1 MSPSAD
7 VSRQVLRHRTRGSQ
21 FMSMRRAKYAG
32 GRPTVSGGQAERP
45 SAATHGP
52 PSPKALQRSQVP
64 LGLLCVQVGFIS
76 TVLVRNRR
84 YLVVPARHCESR
96 AAHPCS
102 EPCGIRG
109 RLDHDVFC
117 IAGHAPVPRGV
128 LKSSV
133 VD

>member
-76 TVLVRNRR
+76 TVLVMLCVIAVTWWFQRDIAKVAPLI
-84 YLVVPARHCESR
+84 LVLNLAGF
-96 AAHPCS
+96 AAGLITMCFASQDTHRCQ
-102 EPCGIRG
+102 EVC
-109 RLDHDVFC
+109 
-117 IAGHAPVPRGV
+117 
-128 LKSSV
+128 
-133 VD
+133 